1 MVHDSARQGA
11 IGLSGIAFIIASCMA
26 YSSMKG
32 VMMPEVSAG
41 SNQVGARETCAPM
54 VICPSAAAPAAR
66 GATPIMAATE
76 RPRTPRRVVQRDG
89 ETIGRAPCYAPPF
102 RRTSS

>member
-54 VICPSAAAPAAR
+54 VICPSAAALAAR
-66 GATPIMAATE
+66 DAAPITTAAE
-76 RPRTPRRVVQRDG
+76 RRRTPRRVVLPDRG
-89 ETIGRAPCYAPPF
+89 PPGPLMASY
-102 RRTSS
+102 RR